1 MKKLPIGIQ
10 TFDEIIRNDYL
21 YVDKTE
27 QIEKLITMGKYYF
40 LSRPRRFGKSL
51 LISTLKEIFSGNKEL
66 FKDLYIYDK
75 IDWITY
81 PVIRLDMSN
90 VISSKGKEFFGES
103 IINMLNIIANEYN
116 IIIENPIDYTDAFR
130 KLIYKLSKIN
140 KVVVLVDEYDKPI
153 IDYINNKDIASEN
166 RDLLKDLYSVLKSS
180 DEYIKF
186 CFLTGVSKFSKVSV
200 FSGLNNLKDITINER
215 YSTICGITQIE
226 LENNFNDRLNYLAI
240 KLAVDKETLKQ
251 EIKNWYNG
259 YSWDG
264 TNTVY
269 NPFSLLNFFD
279 DGTFKNYWFSS
290 GTPTFL
296 VNKFIESK
304 YKIEEIKSFNTNN
317 LFFDSYNTD
326 IIDYRPLLFQTGYLT
341 IKHYNVGNNDYI
353 IGYPNKEVKDAF
365 LAFITATFI
374 EKAPDEIGYLNNRLY
389 NALLNNDLNIFF
401 TILKSIIAGI
411 PYQLHIPKEAYYHSL
426 FYLIMELMG
435 IDIDMEVSTSKGR
448 IDGVVE
454 FENNIYILEFKYL
467 TDPKNA
473 SKLLHEAI
481 NQIKTK
487 KYFEPYLKKSKPVKY
502 LAVVINKDSVEYKL
516 DG

>member
-1 MKKLPIGIQ
+1 MKNLPIGIQ
-10 TFDEIIRNDYL
+10 TFEKIISEKFL

-27 QIEKLITMGKYYF
+27 LIYELIDSSGYYF

-90 VISSKGKEFFGES
+90 VISSKGKDFFGES

-240 KLAVDKETLKQ
+240 KLAIDKETLKQ

-296 VNKFIESK
+296 IDKFK
-304 YKIEEIKSFNTNN
+304 TTDYKIEDIDNSGATDD
-317 LFFDSYNTD
+317 LFDSYD
-326 IIDYRPLLFQTGYLT
+326 IDQFDYRSLLFQTGYLT
-341 IKHYNVGNNDYI
+341 ITNLDKTNRIYI
-353 IGYPNKEVKDAF
+353 LNYPNKEVKESF
-365 LAFITATFI
+365 LIHIVTAFIKKEVSDIRFI
-374 EKAPDEIGYLNNRLY
+374 NIQLQ
-389 NALLNNDLNIFF
+389 NALKNNNLENFIDI
-401 TILKSIIAGI
+401 IKSLIAGI

-435 IDIDMEVSTSKGR
+435 IEIDMEVSTSKGR

-467 TDPKNA
+467 TDLKNA

-487 KYFEPYLKKSKPVKY
+487 KYFEPYFKQSKPVKY
-502 LAVVINKDSVEYKL
+502 LAVVINKDNVEYRVEE
-516 DG
+516 